1 MKLISH
7 FYKLFSLLLLSIG
20 VISISHATLFDDW
33 SDNQL
38 CEWMDQ
44 PSPPEI
50 IESLISKRLISC
62 SEGIAKGWGEAS
74 NTFDGAYS
82 FILSRTNPSEGKTN
96 LGTGQFQIKNGIISI
111 AKKYRYLDT
120 SSTKYYDTFEG
131 KVNKQGK
138 IIASFEVNALYGKG
152 VPRLVGFSGSMDE
165 LQINGKFDD
174 YFEIIAQFKNE
185 NY

>member
-1 MKLISH
+1 MTLISSIN
-7 FYKLFSLLLLSIG
+7 KLFILLLLSIG
-20 VISISHATLFDDW
+20 ATSPSYAALFDDW
-33 SDNQL
+33 TDNQL

-50 IESLISKRLISC
+50 IQGQVSKRLISC

-111 AKKYRYLDT
+111 AKKYRHLTT

-131 KVNKQGK
+131 KVNKEGK

-152 VPRLVGFSGSMDE
+152 VPRLVGFSGSIDE

-174 YFEIIAQFKNE
+174 YFEMIIQFKKE

>member
-1 MKLISH
+1 MTLISSIN
-7 FYKLFSLLLLSIG
+7 KLFILLLLSIG
-20 VISISHATLFDDW
+20 ATSPSYAALFDDW
-33 SDNQL
+33 TDNQL

-50 IESLISKRLISC
+50 IQGQVSKRLISC

-111 AKKYRYLDT
+111 AKNTVISPPAQRNIMILLRVRLIK
-120 SSTKYYDTFEG
+120 
-131 KVNKQGK
+131 KV
-138 IIASFEVNALYGKG
+138 
-152 VPRLVGFSGSMDE
+152 RL
-165 LQINGKFDD
+165 LLHLK
-174 YFEIIAQFKNE
+174 
-185 NY
+185 